1 MPRTPARIEAR
12 ARRPPIEASAAERR
26 LYHAAFFA
34 LSVAV
39 NDAGFRVL
47 APSARRLQM
56 LPPRGMA
63 PEIAGPIADALEA
76 HRAEIITLLRW
87 LGAEARRGILWL
99 PPDRGA
105 PQ

>member
-1 MPRTPARIEAR
+1 
-12 ARRPPIEASAAERR
+12 
-26 LYHAAFFA
+26 
-34 LSVAV
+34 
-39 NDAGFRVL
+39 
-47 APSARRLQM
+47 M